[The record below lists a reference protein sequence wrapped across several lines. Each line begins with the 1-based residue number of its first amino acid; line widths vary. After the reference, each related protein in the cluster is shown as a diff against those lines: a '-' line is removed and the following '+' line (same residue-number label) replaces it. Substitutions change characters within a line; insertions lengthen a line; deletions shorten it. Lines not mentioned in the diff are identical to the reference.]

1 MFGMHLDWTPS
12 RAAGR
17 NASVVTAGG
26 LLDSSSLLRS
36 TGTYPVAGVAVQP
49 FGDAEPVSTQQQ
61 AGSGAATSSIKA
73 QATKTQQSGSSSD
86 SGGSGSVEQGPDRM
100 IIVAHLAEDLSWRV
114 MTCWCYI
121 PSPRER
127 LRLVLSVPIVDC
139 RTDCRAQVADAFGR
153 CTHSSLSVRAKP
165 GPASAAVPTRS
176 AARDHINTTFSA
188 TYRSDGSLLWLSI
201 LTVGQHLDLRGW

>member
-1 MFGMHLDWTPS
+1 MSGIHLDWTAS

-36 TGTYPVAGVAVQP
+36 TGAYPVADVAVQP

-114 MTCWCYI
+114 MTCLCYI
-121 PSPRER
+121 PPPHER
-127 LRLVLSVPIVDC
+127 LRLVY
-139 RTDCRAQVADAFGR
+139 R
-153 CTHSSLSVRAKP
+153 CPLLTVVQI
-165 GPASAAVPTRS
+165 AARRLPMHLGDVPT
-176 AARDHINTTFSA
+176 AVYQFVPNLEQHQQQCPPGQPPGTTS
-188 TYRSDGSLLWLSI
+188 T
-201 LTVGQHLDLRGW
+201 